1 MDCDVF
7 EDLRAALDCEYV
19 SDLCLRGESN
29 TRRAIA
35 ALDLSAYSLESLSEL
50 YIYLYGGCVA
60 FRSHSEARRLFSETI
75 EKERKEIK

>member
-1 MDCDVF
+1 MDSDAF

-19 SDLCLRGESN
+19 SDLCVRGEAN
-29 TRRAIA
+29 TRRAID
-35 ALDLSAYSLESLSEL
+35 ALDLSVYSLESLSEL

-60 FRSHSEARRLFSETI
+60 FQNHNEARRLFSETI